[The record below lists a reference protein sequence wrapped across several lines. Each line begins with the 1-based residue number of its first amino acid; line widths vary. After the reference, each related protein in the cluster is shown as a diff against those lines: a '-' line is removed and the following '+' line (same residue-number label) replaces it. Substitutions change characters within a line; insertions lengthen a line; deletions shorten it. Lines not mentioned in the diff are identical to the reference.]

1 MKGRF
6 VKENTALHIYQRSA
20 DRGLLFYTSR
30 DYIVYLTV
38 ICIMARKKGVV
49 VLAVSP
55 MVDHTH
61 LSLRA
66 ASRAEVSPFMQEV
79 NKTYS
84 RLFNSSVGRSGALF
98 EKSFGCSVK
107 SGDKA
112 IRTNYSYVNN
122 NAVEK
127 KLVARAECYKWN
139 LLAYAKSNHP
149 FSEKIVLRMASMPL
163 RRALKEV
170 SAMREKNLPLNYAQL
185 DRLYSRLE
193 KREMNQLTDYIL
205 YTYRCIDYKA
215 LEQLYGSYEKACLAF
230 ASNQGSEFDIQEE
243 YEPGSD
249 KIYARISNVLISG
262 YGFKNPKDVLA
273 HPLAEK
279 VRLYNELLLKTTATE
294 RNLEKYFHIK
304 RQAGPRYAR
313 GAKTLKNR

>member
-30 DYIVYLTV
+30 DFIVYLTV
-38 ICIMARKKGVV
+38 LCTMARKKGVV

-66 ASRAEVSPFMQEV
+66 ASRAEVAPFIQEV

-84 RLFNSSVGRSGALF
+84 RLFNSSIGRSGVLF
-98 EKSFGCSVK
+98 DKSFGCSVK

-112 IRTNYSYVNN
+112 VRTNYSYVNN

-139 LLAYAKSNHP
+139 LLAYAMSKHP
-149 FSEKIVLRMASMPL
+149 FSEKIKLREASMQL

-170 SAMREKNLPLNYAQL
+170 AIMRKMEKHLNHTMLDRWFNGLDNREK
-185 DRLYSRLE
+185 
-193 KREMNQLTDYIL
+193 NQLTDYIL
-205 YTYRCIDYKA
+205 NAYNCIDYKA
-215 LEQLYGSYEKACLAF
+215 LDQLYGSYEKACLAF
-230 ASNQGSEFDIQEE
+230 ASNQGSEYDIQEDFE
-243 YEPGSD
+243 AGSD
-249 KIYARISNVLISG
+249 RIYAQIGNVLVSRH
-262 YGFKNPKDVLA
+262 GFNNPKEVLSL
-273 HPLAEK
+273 PLHEQAE
-279 VRLYNELLLKTTATE
+279 LFNDLLFETNATE

-304 RQAGPRYAR
+304 KAR
-313 GAKTLKNR
+313 RSKKKAVGLKR